1 MVGMSS
7 AEITVRLQPRA
18 RANEIV
24 GERDGVL
31 LARVTAPQWARSG
44 GAQPAV
50 ELHTDR
56 CPAPPEAAIDVRDAS
71 VRVGGRTILSELSL
85 TVARGEFVALLGA
98 NGAGKS
104 TLLKALLGLLP
115 SAA

>member
-31 LARVTAPQWARSG
+31 LARVTAPPLQGRANEALRRLIAAR
-44 GAQPAV
+44 A
-50 ELHTDR
+50 
-56 CPAPPEAAIDVRDAS
+56 
-71 VRVGGRTILSELSL
+71 RVGIQRVEI
-85 TVARGEFVALLGA
+85 VRGAAHRQKVIRVHGLATEQLRRALLPPG
-98 NGAGKS
+98 G
-104 TLLKALLGLLP
+104 
-115 SAA
+115 SAE

>member
-31 LARVTAPQWARSG
+31 LARVTAPPLQGRANEALRRLIAAR
-44 GAQPAV
+44 A
-50 ELHTDR
+50 
-56 CPAPPEAAIDVRDAS
+56 
-71 VRVGGRTILSELSL
+71 RVGIQRVEI
-85 TVARGEFVALLGA
+85 VRGAAHREKVIRVHGLAPEQLRRALLSPEG
-98 NGAGKS
+98 
-104 TLLKALLGLLP
+104 
-115 SAA
+115 SAE